1 MFKIHI
7 LLLPINYKID
17 SDRIDILLIWY
28 KKKNSDEQNIMQNSP
43 L

>member
-17 SDRIDILLIWY
+17 SDRIDILLIFH
-28 KKKNSDEQNIMQNSP
+28 DFQ
-43 L
+43 